1 MLKNR
6 NDVRAMRSVLMM
18 LRDFLAAV
26 AHGDKKVFE
35 KFFADDVIYTSS
47 TGVMMDKSEVMRT
60 IGAHAENGSKATYR
74 AEDITVHPYE
84 SMVVVNFR
92 MVMDGENDSQRQT
105 AYFRNTGTL
114 LKRNGEWQAVAWH
127 ATEASPEDAGEKKQ

>member
-1 MLKNR
+1 MLRNR
-6 NDVRAMRSVLMM
+6 NDVAAMRAVLML

-26 AHGDKKVFE
+26 AQGDKKVFE

-47 TGVMMDKSEVMRT
+47 AGVTMNKSEVMKT

-84 SMVVVNFR
+84 GMVVVNFR
-92 MVMDGENDSQRQT
+92 MVMDDEDDGRRET
-105 AYFRNTGTL
+105 ACFRNTGTF
-114 LKRNGEWQAVAWH
+114 LKRSGQWQAVAWH
-127 ATEASPEDAGEKKQ
+127 ATKASPEDAAKKQ

>member
-1 MLKNR
+1 
-6 NDVRAMRSVLMM
+6 M

-84 SMVVVNFR
+84 STVVVNFR
-92 MVMDGENDSQRQT
+92 MVMDDENDGQCQT
-105 AYFRNTGTL
+105 AYFRNTGTF
-114 LKRNGEWQAVAWH
+114 LKRNGEWQVVAWH
-127 ATEASPEDAGEKKQ
+127 ATSASPEDAGEKQQ